1 MSTHVCLACLL
12 YKELYP
18 FAPLDSSP
26 KDLLK
31 LTLKGWDCFFLR
43 LSIAQRRHTWFFYSY
58 LFFILCGSQRL
69 LRILHLLAKDYH
81 YRDYSASIQFLEHW
95 SRPMS
100 RPWRMR
106 RPVYR
111 LQVHIQTL
119 WTPLPV
125 PVFVL
130 RTLRHDGATS
140 APLIMRLMP
149 DVNSG
154 NSHTRKH
161 FLRRAQIRCSQVAS
175 LVLYDRAEHN

>member
-100 RPWRMR
+100 RF
-106 RPVYR
+106 
-111 LQVHIQTL
+111 
-119 WTPLPV
+119 
-125 PVFVL
+125 VFAFYFLIKILFSVAL
-130 RTLRHDGATS
+130 SSPAPSPSDRSRTEERTVGF
-140 APLIMRLMP
+140 LIPNRQNAFPIFFNFAMP
-149 DVNSG
+149 RVN
-154 NSHTRKH
+154 
-161 FLRRAQIRCSQVAS
+161 
-175 LVLYDRAEHN
+175 LV